1 MKCRG
6 HALIMEL
13 FVTLVTKM
21 ACERDDT
28 CNGIGIGLWLV
39 TELTFEME
47 MACDR
52 GDDCDI

>member
-1 MKCRG
+1 M
-6 HALIMEL
+6 
-13 FVTLVTKM
+13 TKM

-28 CNGIGIGLWLV
+28 CNGIGLWLV

-52 GDDCDI
+52 GDDCDRDSL